1 LSDLLLIYKPPIEP
15 ARLSAAQN
23 MGGHVGFSIAR
34 LEKARCKPRNVKA
47 RQFDVIFYFETPFR
61 SAPLMRRARQGYLV
75 FAGLACVYVLSRTVK
90 LMEAHRW
97 WLSASV
103 TEGVVVDWYMD
114 DWIRASNGGGPVC
127 SLRSDETPM
136 PESGSVLILR
146 ADRCDNG
153 TRSNESDTRLFVAG
167 NSHAVA
173 YKDMLSR
180 LALKE
185 QFRVYLYFRSSCT
198 LFKLTTPFDDESPEC
213 KRFLNAVLKDIGANA
228 RSGDIVF
235 LPSLRLPRLSDQWG
249 QMSEA
254 EATQTYQSGPHPA
267 GLAGINS
274 KTKEDWLGA
283 AARPATPG

>member
-1 LSDLLLIYKPPIEP
+1 
-15 ARLSAAQN
+15 
-23 MGGHVGFSIAR
+23 
-34 LEKARCKPRNVKA
+34 
-47 RQFDVIFYFETPFR
+47 
-61 SAPLMRRARQGYLV
+61 
-75 FAGLACVYVLSRTVK
+75 
-90 LMEAHRW
+90 
-97 WLSASV
+97 
-103 TEGVVVDWYMD
+103 
-114 DWIRASNGGGPVC
+114 
-127 SLRSDETPM
+127 M
-136 PESGSVLILR
+136 PEGGSVLILR

-254 EATQTYQSGPHPA
+254 EATQTLFSVSATESRRMAREETLRMLQPYIRSGVRVIFEAPKPLFRAPA
-267 GLAGINS
+267 FRCSDWFNRRNPVCSPGLSVPQDFMLRYRQPVVDEMTNLARLDDAISVWDPFYVLCPNATCEAVGAG
-274 KTKEDWLGA
+274 
-283 AARPATPG
+283 